1 MAGALFASLSMS
13 FEECGAGGAR
23 GAAGVRAH
31 RQDSRLE
38 SECRC

>member
-1 MAGALFASLSMS
+1 MVGALFASLFMS
-13 FEECGAGGAR
+13 FEECGSGWSR

-38 SECRC
+38 CEC